1 MTQGSRRAEALRLV
15 AVLVTILV
23 ATAAA
28 SRMLVA
34 AWDDHGL
41 VYHLV
46 HGFGRT
52 MGWGINGTVVFAAL
66 FGAVVV
72 VAFAL
77 DEDKHVQ
84 GTLLVAAIAL
94 VFVPTLVV
102 LGRWQIDFT
111 TYPVSA
117 VGGVAAGAVVAAVG
131 GTAPP
136 ISGGRVSFPNAARAL
151 YAAVAGTAVVGF
163 IERYLTYES
172 PITVV
177 ENTPVVDQVAAGP
190 LTPVV
195 DLLAVSA
202 LVYLMGY
209 FTRYSDATDVVISS
223 PNEAA
228 EETVS
233 GFIGGLYAAA
243 KRRYGATA
251 LEGGEVLNP
260 AANRRHSRPTI
271 TSRVAFQY
279 KPGSGA
285 FVRRREVAYE
295 NIRPVTGSD
304 ARAMEAIAE
313 ERSSLGSRVW
323 YAFRRQLLLAAPAS
337 LRSLLRRSG
346 GAHLDR
352 LIGADVI
359 LLLTPLDE
367 IIDQYRVEEGGDFD
381 ESWVKT
387 PSYLRTGGNAEDGAY
402 HRIGAACSTASMPDV
417 YVVATDADIA
427 LDIHGSDSFGE
438 TRFSNFLRNDILG
451 LDVVYRN
458 RVFPVAGAGSEP
470 GSEGYDEVL
479 GVL

>member
-1 MTQGSRRAEALRLV
+1 MNRSGSRRAEALRLV
-15 AVLVTILV
+15 AALVAILA

-66 FGAVVV
+66 VGAILV

-84 GTLLVAAIAL
+84 GVLLLAAIGL

-102 LGRWQIDFT
+102 LERWRIDFLA
-111 TYPVSA
+111 YPTA
-117 VGGVAAGAVVAAVG
+117 IAAGAVVGVVVAAVG

-136 ISGGRVSFPNAARAL
+136 FSGGRVSFPNAARGL
-151 YAAVAGTAVVGF
+151 YAAVAGTAVVGL
-163 IERYLTYES
+163 IERYLPYES
-172 PITVV
+172 PIVVV
-177 ENTPVVDQVAAGP
+177 ENTPAIDQVAAGP

-209 FTRYSDATDVVISS
+209 FTRYSDVTDVVISS
-223 PNEAA
+223 PDDG
-228 EETVS
+228 TVS
-233 GFIGGLYAAA
+233 SFLGGLYDAADD
-243 KRRYGATA
+243 RYGATT
-251 LEGGEVLNP
+251 LEGGDVLND
-260 AANRRHSRPTI
+260 ARALQHSRPSI
-271 TSRVAFQY
+271 TGRVAFQY
-279 KPGSGA
+279 QPGSGVL
-285 FVRRREVAYE
+285 VRRRKVAYD
-295 NIRPVTGSD
+295 NIRPVTDED
-304 ARAMEAIAE
+304 AAAIETVAE

-323 YAFRRQLLLAAPAS
+323 YGFRRHLLLAAPAS
-337 LRSLLRRSG
+337 ARSVLRRSG

-352 LIGADVI
+352 LVGADVI
-359 LLLTPLDE
+359 LLLAPLDE
-367 IIDQYRVEEGGDFD
+367 IIDQYLVEEGGEFD

-387 PSYLRTGGNAEDGAY
+387 PAYLWAPDDGAGDAGRY
-402 HRIGAACSTASMPDV
+402 HRIGEACSAASMPDV

-427 LDIHGSDSFGE
+427 LDIHDDDDFE
-438 TRFSNFLRNDILG
+438 DDEFLNFLRTDILG
-451 LDVVYRN
+451 LGTAYLGKVL
-458 RVFPVAGAGSEP
+458 PVSRTD
-470 GSEGYDEVL
+470 SQGYDDVL
-479 GVL
+479 RRL

>member
-1 MTQGSRRAEALRLV
+1 MSRPGSRRAEALRLV
-15 AVLVTILV
+15 AALVAILA

-66 FGAVVV
+66 VGAILV

-84 GTLLVAAIAL
+84 GVLLLAAIGL

-102 LGRWQIDFT
+102 LERWRIDFL
-111 TYPVSA
+111 TYPTAA
-117 VGGVAAGAVVAAVG
+117 VTGVAAGVVVAAVG

-136 ISGGRVSFPNAARAL
+136 FSGGRVSFPNAARGL

-163 IERYLTYES
+163 VERYLPYET
-172 PITVV
+172 PVVVV
-177 ENTPVVDQVAAGP
+177 ENTPTVDQVAAGP

-202 LVYLMGY
+202 LVYLVGY
-209 FTRYSDATDVVISS
+209 FTRYSDVTDVVISS
-223 PNEAA
+223 PDDG
-228 EETVS
+228 TVS
-233 GFIGGLYAAA
+233 SFLGGLYDAADD
-243 KRRYGATA
+243 RYGATT
-251 LEGGEVLNP
+251 LEGGDVLN
-260 AANRRHSRPTI
+260 AARSRQHSRPPI

-279 KPGSGA
+279 KPGSGV
-285 FVRRREVAYE
+285 FVRRREVAYD
-295 NIRPVTGSD
+295 NIRPVTDGD
-304 ARAMEAIAE
+304 AAEIEAVAE
-313 ERSSLGSRVW
+313 ERASLGSRVW
-323 YAFRRQLLLAAPAS
+323 YGFRRQLLLAAPAS

-352 LIGADVI
+352 LVGADVI
-359 LLLTPLDE
+359 LLLAPLDR
-367 IIDQYRVEEGGDFD
+367 IIDQLLVEEGGEFD
-381 ESWVKT
+381 ESWVT
-387 PSYLRTGGNAEDGAY
+387 RPSYLREASAGATAGAY
-402 HRIGAACSTASMPDV
+402 QRIGEACNAASMPDV

-427 LDIHGSDSFGE
+427 LDIHGGE
-438 TRFSNFLRNDILG
+438 TFDRAFSHFVQTEILG
-451 LDVVYRN
+451 LGGVYRKQ
-458 RVFPVAGAGSEP
+458 VLPVAGVGPESK
-470 GSEGYDEVL
+470 GYDEVL
-479 GVL
+479 RRL